1 MMKLGMKIVVLVM
14 VGVFLVACSISK
26 EPAEKAIKSAE
37 TAFNAVK
44 EETLKYA
51 PVETRDLEKAILA
64 AKDKYDRNEYDA
76 ALKAAT
82 ALPDRINQL
91 VTLAGGRKTEW
102 VKNWES
108 LNKEL
113 SAMTDALQAKIEE
126 LSKRKKLPPGIDK
139 AKLDEARTAQAS
151 ITQMWTEAK
160 NSYAAGQLN
169 DAVTRA
175 KSVRDKAVEAMTA
188 LGLKV
193 QEITIQ

>member
-1 MMKLGMKIVVLVM
+1 MTKLGMKIVVLVM
-14 VGVFLVACSISK
+14 IGVFLAGCSISK

-44 EETLKYA
+44 EETLRYA
-51 PVETRDLEKAILA
+51 PVETRDVEKAILA

-76 ALKAAT
+76 AFKAAT

-91 VTLAGGRKTEW
+91 VTLAATRKAEW
-102 VKNWES
+102 VKNWEAIS
-108 LNKEL
+108 KDL
-113 SAMTDALQAKIEE
+113 STMMDTLQARIEE

-139 AKLDEARTAQAS
+139 AKLDEARAAQAV

-160 NSYAAGQLN
+160 NTYAAGQLS

-175 KSVRDKAVEAMTA
+175 KGARDKALEAMTG
-188 LGLKV
+188 LGLQVKEV
-193 QEITIQ
+193 TIQ